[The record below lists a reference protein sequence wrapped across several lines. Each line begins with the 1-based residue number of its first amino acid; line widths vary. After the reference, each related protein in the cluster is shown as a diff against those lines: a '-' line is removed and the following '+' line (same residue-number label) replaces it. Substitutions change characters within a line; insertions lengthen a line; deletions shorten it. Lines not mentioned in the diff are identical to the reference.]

1 MALQDLLAQAWTHP
15 VRDPRAEGESRRRER
30 SLWSHQV
37 EPGPVDRRPPPPS
50 GRMDACHMP
59 RRHFLAVAIG
69 WGAVV
74 AALLAVILAIRWLG

>member
-1 MALQDLLAQAWTHP
+1 VALQDLLGQAWMLH
-15 VRDPRAEGESRRRER
+15 DPRAEDEGRWRER
-30 SLWSHQV
+30 SLWSHQS
-37 EPGPVDRRPPPPS
+37 EPGAVDRRRPLRS

-59 RRHFLAVAIG
+59 RRHFLAIAIG